1 MEEFIL
7 AIEDSELSDL
17 DFEGTSSPSA
27 TIGREKI
34 LLERD

>member
-7 AIEDSELSDL
+7 AIEGSELSDL

-27 TIGREKI
+27 TIGKEKF
-34 LLERD
+34 LLKRD